1 MAACYSLEWKLG
13 QPIDLCHS
21 PAADS
26 MKPFILLLLR
36 VYKAILSPLL
46 GPRCRFHPSCSSYA
60 MEAVERFGPWRGGW
74 MAVKRIGR
82 CHPLHE
88 GGFDPVPESLA
99 ETPGRR
105 PEDRCEHHHR

>member
-1 MAACYSLEWKLG
+1 
-13 QPIDLCHS
+13 
-21 PAADS
+21 
-26 MKPFILLLLR
+26 
-36 VYKAILSPLL
+36 
-46 GPRCRFHPSCSSYA
+46 